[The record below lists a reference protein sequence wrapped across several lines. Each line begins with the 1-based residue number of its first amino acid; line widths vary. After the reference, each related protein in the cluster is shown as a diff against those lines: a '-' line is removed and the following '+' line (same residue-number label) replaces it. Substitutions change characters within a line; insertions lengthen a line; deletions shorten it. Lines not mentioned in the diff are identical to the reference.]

1 MPVKPL
7 PAPGTPLKSSVL
19 PTNIAADPAQP
30 LSLVAFF
37 HLCRG
42 FFRAKLNNK
51 DAIISFGLVTPSII
65 AVGIFIYGFITWTLR
80 VSLSAWKGLLPDF
93 TWVGQKNYVELFS
106 DPRFLIDLRNTA
118 IFTFVFV
125 AGALLL
131 GFALALLL
139 DQNLPGENFFRSLF
153 LFPMAISY
161 IVTGVV
167 WRWLMNPAEGT
178 RISGLNQVFAYFG
191 WDWLISRWHT
201 TPIWG
206 IAAISL
212 AAIWQMSGFTMAL
225 YLGGLRSISDEVREA
240 ARVDGATE
248 WQLYRHI
255 IIPMLNPVTLSAVI
269 ILGHIS
275 LKVFDLII
283 ALAGK
288 QLALDVPAI
297 YMWQATFD
305 GYFFGRGAAIS
316 ILLLL
321 IISILIIPY
330 ILYNLRHEADV

>member
-1 MPVKPL
+1 MTARSVS
-7 PAPGTPLKSSVL
+7 ASSHRRQGIRMAKFKNTDNLISV
-19 PTNIAADPAQP
+19 A
-30 LSLVAFF
+30 LVA
-37 HLCRG
+37 
-42 FFRAKLNNK
+42 
-51 DAIISFGLVTPSII
+51 PSII
-65 AVGIFIYGFITWTLR
+65 AVGIFIYGFIAWTLR
-80 VSLSAWKGLLPDF
+80 VSLSSWKGLLPDYS
-93 TWVGQKNYVELFS
+93 WAGLSNYIELFS

-118 IFTFVFV
+118 IFTLVFV
-125 AGALLL
+125 VGSLLL
-131 GFALALLL
+131 GFFTAILL
-139 DQNLPGENFFRSLF
+139 DQNLPGENFFRNLF
-153 LFPMAISY
+153 LFPLAISY

-178 RISGLNQVFAYFG
+178 RISGFNQLFSYFG
-191 WDWLISRWHT
+191 WDFLVNRWHT
-201 TPIWG
+201 TPTWG
-206 IAAISL
+206 IAAIAL

-225 YLGGLRSISDEVREA
+225 YLGGLRSIPDEVRES
-240 ARVDGATE
+240 ARVDGASE
-248 WQLYRHI
+248 WQLYRYI
-255 IIPMLNPVTLSAVI
+255 IIPLLNPVTLSAVI

-330 ILYNLRHEADV
+330 IFYNLRNEAEA

>member
-1 MPVKPL
+1 M
-7 PAPGTPLKSSVL
+7 
-19 PTNIAADPAQP
+19 
-30 LSLVAFF
+30 
-37 HLCRG
+37 
-42 FFRAKLNNK
+42 AKLNNT
-51 DAIISFGLVTPSII
+51 DAIISVALVAPSII
-65 AVGIFIYGFITWTLR
+65 AVGIFIYGFIAWTMR
-80 VSLSAWKGLLPDF
+80 VSFSAWVGLLPDF
-93 TWVGQKNYVELFS
+93 TWVGLKNYAELFL

-118 IFTFVFV
+118 IFTVVFVF
-125 AGALLL
+125 GALLL
-131 GFALALLL
+131 GITLAVLL

-178 RISGLNQVFAYFG
+178 RISGLNQVFDYLG
-191 WDWLISRWHT
+191 WGFLVNRWHT

-206 IAAISL
+206 IAAIAL

-225 YLGGLRSISDEVREA
+225 YLGGLRSISEEIREA
-240 ARVDGATE
+240 ARADGASE
-248 WQLYRHI
+248 WQLYRYI
-255 IIPMLNPVTLSAVI
+255 IFPMLNPVTLSAVI

-275 LKVFDLII
+275 MKVFDLII

-288 QLALDVPAI
+288 QLALDVPAL

-330 ILYNLRHEADV
+330 IFFNLRHEADL